1 MLCGELSEL
10 SSQFHQ
16 MKVPCSV
23 SNRAKASGRRSAM
36 RDRRC
41 AVVAV
46 LAFVLFA
53 LALASASITGSISG
67 VVTDK
72 SGAVVA
78 GATVVATDTLT
89 GVQTTQ
95 KTDAKGFYNL
105 PTLAVGTYN
114 LEISQVG
121 FKTYRQ
127 TGLVID
133 ANSALRVDASLA
145 VGTISEKIEVS
156 TDSVNVETQN
166 TQMGEVIEG
175 TKMTSMPLNGRNFI
189 DLLALQPG
197 VSPYQCTSSNCND
210 STQGVGVDE
219 TTVSGDQTNGTQSVN
234 GGRLGSNG
242 FMVNGADAQEGVH
255 NGAAILPNL
264 DSISEFRI
272 ITNNFNAEYGNFS
285 GGQINVVTKSGSNQF
300 HGDLFDFLR
309 NTDFDAAN
317 FFAGGTRGDFKQNQF
332 GGIFGGPVKKDKV
345 FFFGDYQGNRQ
356 ILGQTQS
363 FAVPTSADRSGNL
376 IDEAGAFAQAVESG
390 GGIVVGTS
398 AAPSAGYPFGGW
410 ANILSQEL
418 GYTVTPG
425 EPYYYTA
432 ASDPYVPAGS
442 GVDCTSGTGA
452 TPCVFPNA
460 VIPMTAWSPVATA
473 TLQYIP
479 APNANLPSG
488 ANYQASSYNQNLSD
502 NKFGFRLD
510 ANTHFGGLFGY
521 YFFDQFS
528 VTTPYAQGISFP
540 GFDSSVQG
548 RAQMINLG
556 LTTTINNS
564 TVNDVRLVYLRNR
577 YYGGI
582 PIGGTN
588 VPLNTLGFNTP
599 WNSTGGVGAINPA
612 LEGVP
617 SFVFN
622 NYSFGLPQDALRQ
635 YNNTYQILDNLTKI
649 IGTHTLQF
657 GGDFHYD
664 QINERNYDDANGA
677 YTFGGGETGL
687 DFADFL
693 IGAPDNFTQASQQ
706 LLDSRD
712 RYFGVYFQDSWRA
725 RPTLTINY
733 GLRYEIMT
741 PWWDTQNKLET
752 VIAGEQSQT
761 FPTAPTGLVVP
772 GDPHVPRTLAPIQY
786 HNFAPRIGFAYSP
799 DTTDGLLG
807 KLLGGPGKTSIRVGY
822 GLFYSAI
829 EDATGFV
836 EVGDAPYGLYYSSP
850 EPTLL
855 ASPFI
860 DRGTGF
866 SEVGAGPKFPFT
878 FPPANASPRNP
889 DTAFNWAQA
898 TPISGS
904 DYLYPRDKIP
914 QVQEFEFSLERQL
927 GSSTVAS
934 VSYVGSVGRHL
945 LTFEDSNPGSAALC
959 AQLNN
964 LGASPT
970 CGPFGE
976 DNAYVLPPGVTIN
989 SPNAVTVG
997 GVTTVNG
1004 TRQTFGI
1011 NFGSNP
1017 YMITAVSSSF
1027 NSLQASLKHND
1038 KYSEFLVAYTYE
1050 KSIDNGSTSFDA
1062 TNPFS
1067 PGASR
1072 ALSVFDVP
1080 QDLTVSYTVQLP
1092 FDRLTGGAA
1101 KRLTAGWALS
1111 GIAIFAKGEPVQ
1123 ISEPNDDLSLSG
1135 TFADTIDEPNY
1146 ANNGSSLFVNKNP
1159 RNQAGLPY
1167 FNPNYF
1173 APENPGQVGNVM
1185 RRFFIG
1191 PGINNFDMAL
1201 LKDTQLTESMRVQFR
1216 AEAFNIFNHAQFNN
1230 PSGNFNNSGAG
1241 GFGFVTSARD
1251 PRIMQLA
1258 LKFLF

>member
-1 MLCGELSEL
+1 M
-10 SSQFHQ
+10 
-16 MKVPCSV
+16 
-23 SNRAKASGRRSAM
+23 SN
-36 RDRRC
+36 RRC
-41 AVVAV
+41 AVFAV

-72 SGAVVA
+72 SGAVIS
-78 GATVVATDTLT
+78 GASVVATDTLT

-105 PTLAVGTYN
+105 PTLAVGTYD
-114 LEISQVG
+114 LEIKQVG

-127 TGLVID
+127 TGLVINT
-133 ANSALRVDASLA
+133 NSALRADAVLE
-145 VGTISEKIEVS
+145 VGSINEKMEVS
-156 TDSVNVETQN
+156 TEAAQVETQS

-175 TKMTSMPLNGRNFI
+175 SKMTSVPLNGRNYI
-189 DLLALQPG
+189 DLLTLQPG
-197 VSPYQCTSSNCND
+197 VSPYKCTSSNCND
-210 STQGVGVDE
+210 TTSGVGVDP

-272 ITNNFNAEYGNFS
+272 ITNNFDAEYGNYS
-285 GGQINVVTKSGSNQF
+285 GGQINVVTKSGTNRF
-300 HGDLFDFLR
+300 HGAAFDFLR

-317 FFAGGTRGDFKQNQF
+317 YFAGGTRGDFKQNQF
-332 GGIFGGPVKKDKV
+332 GGTIGGPIKKDKI
-345 FFFGDYQGNRQ
+345 FFFGDYQGNKQ

-363 FAVPTSADRSGNL
+363 FAVPTTQDRTGNL
-376 IDEAGAFAQAVESG
+376 IDEAGAFAQALQSG
-390 GGIVVGTS
+390 GGVVAGTS

-410 ANILSQEL
+410 AYILSQEL

-432 ASDPYVPAGS
+432 ASDPYAAPGA
-442 GVDCTSGTGA
+442 GVDCTSGTGP

-460 VIPMTAWSPVATA
+460 VIPTSAWSPVATA
-473 TLQYIP
+473 TLKYIQ

-488 ANYQASSYNQNLSD
+488 ANYQASSYNQHLTD
-502 NKFGFRLD
+502 NKFGIRLD
-510 ANTHFGGLFGY
+510 ANTHYGSLFGY

-528 VTTPYAQGISFP
+528 VTTPYAQGITFP

-564 TVNDVRLVYLRNR
+564 TINDVRLVYLRNR
-577 YYGGI
+577 YFGGI
-582 PIGGTN
+582 PIGGTG
-588 VPLNTLGFNTP
+588 VPLSSLGFNTP
-599 WNSTGGVGAINPA
+599 WNSTGGIAAINPA

-635 YNNTYQILDNLTKI
+635 YNNTYQVIDNFTKI

-657 GGDFHYD
+657 GADFHYD

-677 YTFGGGETGL
+677 YTFDGSETGL
-687 DFADFL
+687 DFADYL
-693 IGAPDNFTQASQQ
+693 IGAPVNFTQASQQ

-712 RYFGVYFQDSWRA
+712 KYFGVYAQDSWRA
-725 RPTLTINY
+725 RPTLTVNY

-741 PWWDTQNKLET
+741 PWYDTQNKLET
-752 VIAGEQSQT
+752 VIPGEQSQT
-761 FPTAPTGLVVP
+761 FPTAPKGLVVP
-772 GDPHVPRTLAPIQY
+772 GDPGVPRTLAPIRY
-786 HNFAPRIGFAYSP
+786 TNFAPRIGFAYAP
-799 DTTDGLLG
+799 DTTEGLLG
-807 KLLGGPGKTSIRVGY
+807 KLLGGPGKSSIRVGY
-822 GLFYSAI
+822 GIFYSAI

-866 SEVGAGPKFPFT
+866 SQVSAGPKFPFT
-878 FPPANASPRNP
+878 FPPANASPKNP
-889 DTAFNWAQA
+889 DTSFNWAQA

-904 DYLYPRDKIP
+904 DYLYPHAKIP
-914 QVQEFEFSLERQL
+914 QVQQFEFSLQRQL

-934 VSYVGSVGRHL
+934 LSYVGSVGRHL
-945 LTFEDSNPGSAALC
+945 LTFEDSNPGTAALC
-959 AQLNN
+959 TFLSNPAN
-964 LGASPT
+964 LAPGQSP
-970 CGPFGE
+970 CGQFGE
-976 DNAYVLPPGVTIN
+976 DNAYVLAPGVTVN
-989 SPNAVTVG
+989 SPNAVTAN
-997 GVTTVNG
+997 GVTTVYG

-1038 KYSEFLVAYTYE
+1038 KYAEFLVAYTYE

-1062 TNPFS
+1062 TNPFNPS
-1067 PGASR
+1067 ASR

-1092 FDRLTGGAA
+1092 FDRFAGGAP

-1111 GIAIFAKGEPVQ
+1111 GIAIFAKGEPIQ
-1123 ISEPNDDLSLSG
+1123 ISENDDNSLSG
-1135 TFADTIDEPNY
+1135 TYTATIDEPDY

-1159 RNQAGLPY
+1159 RNQAGQPY
-1167 FNPNYF
+1167 FNPNF
-1173 APENPGQVGNVM
+1173 FVAEPVGQVGNVM
-1185 RRFFIG
+1185 RRYFSG
-1191 PGINNFDMAL
+1191 PGIYNFDMAL
-1201 LKDTQLTESMRVQFR
+1201 LKDTQLTESLRVQFR
-1216 AEAFNIFNHAQFNN
+1216 AEAFNIFNHAQFTN

>member
-1 MLCGELSEL
+1 M
-10 SSQFHQ
+10 
-16 MKVPCSV
+16 
-23 SNRAKASGRRSAM
+23 SN
-36 RDRRC
+36 RRC
-41 AVVAV
+41 AVSVV
-46 LAFVLFA
+46 AFVLLA
-53 LALASASITGSISG
+53 LAIASASITGSISG

-72 SGAVVA
+72 SGAVIS
-78 GATVVATDTLT
+78 GALVTATETQT

-105 PTLAVGTYN
+105 PTLAVGTYD
-114 LEISQVG
+114 LEITQAG

-145 VGTISEKIEVS
+145 VGSINEKIEVS
-156 TDSVNVETQN
+156 TNAAQVETQS

-175 TKMTSMPLNGRNFI
+175 TKMTSVPLNGRNFI

-197 VSPYQCTSSNCND
+197 VSPYQCTSNNCND
-210 STQGVGVDE
+210 STQGIGADE
-219 TTVSGDQTNGTQSVN
+219 TMVSGDQTNGTQSVN

-285 GGQINVVTKSGSNQF
+285 GGQINVVTKSGTNQF
-300 HGDLFDFLR
+300 HGDAFDFLR

-317 FFAGGTRGDFKQNQF
+317 FFAGGQRGDFKQNQF
-332 GGIFGGPVKKDKV
+332 GGIFGGPIKKDKV

-356 ILGQTQS
+356 ILGQTES
-363 FAVPTSADRSGNL
+363 FAVPTTQDRVGNL
-376 IDEAGAFAQAVESG
+376 SDEAGALTNTVN
-390 GGIVVGTS
+390 GT
-398 AAPSAGYPFGGW
+398 AWAG
-410 ANILSQEL
+410 ILSSEL
-418 GYTVTPG
+418 GYNVTQG
-425 EPYYYTA
+425 EPYYTA
-432 ASDPYVPAGS
+432 G
-442 GVDCTSGTGA
+442 CTLPSQ
-452 TPCVFPNA
+452 CVFPNA
-460 VIPMTAWSPVATA
+460 VIPMNAWSPVAKA
-473 TLQYIP
+473 TLQYIQ

-488 ANYQASSYNQNLSD
+488 ANYEASSYNQHLRD
-502 NKFGFRLD
+502 DKFGLRLD
-510 ANTHFGGLFGY
+510 TNTHFGTLFGY

-556 LTTTINNS
+556 LTTTLNNS
-564 TVNDVRLVYLRNR
+564 TINDIRLVYLRDR
-577 YYGGI
+577 YFGGI
-582 PIGGTN
+582 PIGGTG
-588 VPLNTLGFNTP
+588 VPLMSLGFAAP
-599 WNSTGGVGAINPA
+599 AGTGANFNGGIAPITPA

-635 YNNTYQILDNLTKI
+635 FNNTYQIIDNFTKI
-649 IGTHTLQF
+649 VGTHTLQF
-657 GGDFHYD
+657 GVDFHYD
-664 QINERNYDDANGA
+664 QINERNFDDANGA
-677 YTFGGGETGL
+677 YTFDGSETGL
-687 DFADFL
+687 DFADYL
-693 IGAPDNFTQASQQ
+693 IGAPVNFTQASQQ

-712 RYFGVYFQDSWRA
+712 KYFGVYAQDSWRA
-725 RPTLTINY
+725 TPTLTVNY

-741 PWWDTQNKLET
+741 PWYDTQNKLET

-772 GDPHVPRTLAPIQY
+772 GDPGVPRTLAPIQY

-799 DTTDGLLG
+799 DNTEGLLG
-807 KLLGGPGKTSIRVGY
+807 KIFGGPGKSSIRVGY
-822 GLFYSAI
+822 GIFYSAI

-855 ASPFI
+855 ATPFI
-860 DRGTGF
+860 DRATGKN
-866 SEVGAGPKFPFT
+866 EGQKFPFT
-878 FPPANASPRNP
+878 FPPASASPKNP
-889 DTAFNWAQA
+889 DTSFNWVQA

-904 DYLYPRDKIP
+904 DYLDPHDKIP
-914 QVQEFEFSLERQL
+914 QVQQFEFSLQRQL
-927 GSSTVAS
+927 GSATVVSA
-934 VSYVGSVGRHL
+934 SYVGSVGRHL
-945 LTFEDSNPGSAALC
+945 LTFEESNPASAALC
-959 AQLNN
+959 LFLSNPSNLLVTPGQPAQT
-964 LGASPT
+964 P

-976 DNAYVLPPGVTIN
+976 DNSYILAPGVTVN
-989 SPNAVTVG
+989 SPTAVTAG

-1004 TRQTFGI
+1004 TRPTFGI

-1017 YMITAVSSSF
+1017 YMATVVSSSF
-1027 NSLQASLKHND
+1027 NSLQVSLKHNE
-1038 KYSEFLVAYTYE
+1038 KYANFLVAYTYE

-1062 TNPFS
+1062 TNPFN
-1067 PGASR
+1067 PRQSR

-1080 QDLTVSYTVQLP
+1080 QDLTTSYTVQLP
-1092 FDRLTGGAA
+1092 FEKWTGGSLSRLTS
-1101 KRLTAGWALS
+1101 GWALS
-1111 GIAIFAKGEPVQ
+1111 GIATFAKGEPIQ
-1123 ISEPNDDLSLSG
+1123 LSENDDNSLSG
-1135 TFADTIDEPNY
+1135 TFDDTIDVPSYNPG
-1146 ANNGSSLFVNKNP
+1146 NGPLFINKNP
-1159 RNQAGLPY
+1159 RNSAGQPY

-1173 APENPGQVGNVM
+1173 QQEPLGQVGNVM
-1185 RRFFIG
+1185 RRYFTG
-1191 PGINNFDMAL
+1191 PGIYNFDMAL
-1201 LKDTQLTESMRVQFR
+1201 LKDTKITESAQVQFR
-1216 AEAFNIFNHAQFNN
+1216 AEAFNLFNHAQFNN

-1258 LKFLF
+1258 LKFIF